1 MTPEKFVTREKVMQP
16 RWNWEKLE
24 KTFVMA
30 NGEERV
36 FAIPDGETL
45 ITVAKWDSNLPP
57 LSPRLLKK
65 QELLDR
71 LKYYTSV
78 QIQAATTMPDEF
90 SVLSNLRIKAAW
102 EEVHDML
109 NANPWF
115 MEYLREEAEKRADML
130 RQQTRLTEIIER
142 MKHVND

>member
-45 ITVAKWDSNLPP
+45 TTVPKWDTPEFP
-57 LSPRLLKK
+57 LSAFHFPKKELLK
-65 QELLDR
+65 R
-71 LKYYTSV
+71 LEFYLKI
-78 QIQAATTMPDEF
+78 QLQAATTMPDD
-90 SVLSNLRIKAAW
+90 LSEYSSLRIKAAW

-115 MEYLREEAEKRADML
+115 MEYLREEAEKRADTL